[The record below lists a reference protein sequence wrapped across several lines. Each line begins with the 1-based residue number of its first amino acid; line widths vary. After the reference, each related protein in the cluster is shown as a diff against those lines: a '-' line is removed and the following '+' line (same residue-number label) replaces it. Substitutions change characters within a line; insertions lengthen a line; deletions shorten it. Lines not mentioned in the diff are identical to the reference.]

1 MDLPTHTEEISSPRD
16 ISGSLPRVE
25 EEIPSRSYYSSHIHI
40 EPGKCKKNKIKYNN
54 LTFLKKNC

>member
-40 EPGKCKKNKIKYNN
+40 EPGKCKKKQDKIQ
-54 LTFLKKNC
+54 